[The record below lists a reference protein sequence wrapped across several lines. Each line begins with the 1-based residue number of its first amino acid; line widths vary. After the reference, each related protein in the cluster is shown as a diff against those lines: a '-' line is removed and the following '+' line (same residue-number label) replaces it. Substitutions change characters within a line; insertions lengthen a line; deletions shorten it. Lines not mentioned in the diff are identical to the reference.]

1 MFYVI
6 PALTLLM
13 LGYMVWLVT
22 FRLRRERV
30 ATEREMTRGKRAFS
44 RPKQRLRFLLHRS
57 YRLPDEKP
65 DWEEPLVA
73 SLAQTPAAPPAA
85 APDAEAREAAG
96 R

>member
-6 PALTLLM
+6 PALTLTM

-30 ATEREMTRGKRAFS
+30 AIERETTRGKRAFA
-44 RPKQRLRFLLHRS
+44 RPKQRVRFLLQRS
-57 YRLPDEKP
+57 FRVPEEKP
-65 DWEEPLVA
+65 DWEAPLVS
-73 SLAQTPAAPPAA
+73 SLANATAEAEG
-85 APDAEAREAAG
+85 AEAREPAE

>member
-6 PALTLLM
+6 PALTLGM
-13 LGYMVWLVT
+13 LAYMVWLVT

-30 ATEREMTRGKRAFS
+30 ATERELTRGKRAFS

-57 YRLPDEKP
+57 FRLPDEKP
-65 DWEEPLVA
+65 DWEEPLV
-73 SLAQTPAAPPAA
+73 STLAKAPAA
-85 APDAEAREAAG
+85 APEGEARGTAE

>member
-6 PALTLLM
+6 PALTLGM

-30 ATEREMTRGKRAFS
+30 ATERELTRGKRSFS

-57 YRLPDEKP
+57 FRLPDEKP
-65 DWEEPLVA
+65 DWEEPLVS
-73 SLAQTPAAPPAA
+73 SLAKAPAA
-85 APDAEAREAAG
+85 APEPEGREAAE

>member
-1 MFYVI
+1 
-6 PALTLLM
+6 M

-30 ATEREMTRGKRAFS
+30 ATERELTRGKRAFS

-57 YRLPDEKP
+57 FRVPEEMAE
-65 DWEEPLVA
+65 WEEPLV
-73 SLAQTPAAPPAA
+73 STLARAPATDAA
-85 APDAEAREAAG
+85 AAEREAAE

>member
-6 PALTLLM
+6 PALTLGM

-30 ATEREMTRGKRAFS
+30 ATERALTRGKRAFS

-57 YRLPDEKP
+57 YRLPEERP
-65 DWEEPLVA
+65 EWEEPLV
-73 SLAQTPAAPPAA
+73 STLARAPARDGAA
-85 APDAEAREAAG
+85 AAREPAE

>member
-6 PALTLLM
+6 PALTLGM

-30 ATEREMTRGKRAFS
+30 ATQREQTRGKRAFS

-57 YRLPDEKP
+57 FRLPDEKP
-65 DWEEPLVA
+65 EWEEPLVA
-73 SLAQTPAAPPAA
+73 TLAKPPAA
-85 APDAEAREAAG
+85 AAASEPEAAAE